1 MVEREGV
8 CVRERERE
16 RERKMEKVLVDLSSE
31 NNFFLLPLAARRHL
45 RQTLW

>member
-8 CVRERERE
+8 CVRERERERE

-31 NNFFLLPLAARRHL
+31 NNFFLLPLAAR
-45 RQTLW
+45 QS